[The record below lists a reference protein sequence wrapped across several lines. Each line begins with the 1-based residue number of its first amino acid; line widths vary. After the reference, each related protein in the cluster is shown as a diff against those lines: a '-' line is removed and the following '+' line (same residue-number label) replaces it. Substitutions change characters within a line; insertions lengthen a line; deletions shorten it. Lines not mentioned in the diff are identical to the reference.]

1 MTLKVVPAP
10 PSARLPLPQI
20 ALRRRSK
27 SPARSLPPW
36 LQQGPKATPISVER
50 TLNVE
55 VPQTNTARLL
65 LCLRLAATQI
75 STISFL
81 LLAFRAPIDGSLP
94 IFCAVILATSGFAT
108 VKAFTEPH
116 GAGASTT
123 VKHVPPSEW
132 IGGASHVLQRP
143 NVAWPTIALCVVANA
158 AWLGAAWL
166 GHVGRLHWAVAVPIC
181 WYAIY
186 TLFTPM
192 HDAAHG
198 SVARSRWLND
208 GVGLVASAPFLFLY
222 RPFRLVHL
230 AHHRHINDEE
240 LDPDHFAGIVDGP
253 LSEALLPVR
262 WLTLF
267 LHYISY
273 CVKRAAEP
281 RGGRWAAVLND
292 VGVGAPCY
300 LYALWRGFGWSAV
313 VFWLLPFLLGSAT
326 LVFAFDYLPHRP
338 HKVTTDPY
346 RATSVLRPSSRV
358 ATAILLSQNLH
369 NIHHLAP
376 NLPFYQYA
384 AVWRACETEL
394 TRRGTRELPL
404 LVHPRSA
411 IL

>member
-1 MTLKVVPAP
+1 MKLRPAAP
-10 PSARLPLPQI
+10 
-20 ALRRRSK
+20 ALRGST
-27 SPARSLPPW
+27 SPARALPPW
-36 LQQGPKATPISVER
+36 LQQGPKATPVSVER

-55 VPQTNTARLL
+55 VQQTNTARLL

-81 LLAFRAPIDGSLP
+81 LLAFRAPIDSSLP

-108 VKAFTEPH
+108 VKALTEPH
-116 GAGASTT
+116 TNGASTT

-132 IGGASHVLQRP
+132 IGASSHVLQRP
-143 NVAWPTIALCVVANA
+143 DIAWPTIALCVVANA

-166 GHVGRLHWAVAVPIC
+166 GHVGRLHWAVAVPVC
-181 WYAIY
+181 WSAIY

-267 LHYISY
+267 LHYIDY

-281 RGGRWAAVLND
+281 KGGRWAAVLND

-411 IL
+411 VL